1 MSNYPDSVKKATK
14 ALSNRKLENIDLTA
28 LDFGKKPPQARDL
41 EEAVCAAYETLRTGL
56 ERAGLEQER
65 RALRLMPQALRW
77 DWLEEDALRLE
88 FELPPGAYATV
99 VLREVADWTEANAA
113 A

>member
-1 MSNYPDSVKKATK
+1 
-14 ALSNRKLENIDLTA
+14 
-28 LDFGKKPPQARDL
+28 
-41 EEAVCAAYETLRTGL
+41 
-56 ERAGLEQER
+56 
-65 RALRLMPQALRW
+65 MPQALRW
-77 DWLEEDALRLE
+77 EWPEEDALRLE